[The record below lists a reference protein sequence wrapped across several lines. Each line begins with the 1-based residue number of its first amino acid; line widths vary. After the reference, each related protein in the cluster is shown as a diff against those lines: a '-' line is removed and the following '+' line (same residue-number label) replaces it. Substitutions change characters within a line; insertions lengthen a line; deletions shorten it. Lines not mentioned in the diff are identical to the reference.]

1 MIIGKSPLRISLGG
15 GGTDFPDYYRRD
27 GGFLIAGAIDKYVY
41 VNINKPFVDR
51 FILKYSEVE
60 NVELIHDIHHGLI
73 RESILEVTPEIK
85 SLELSSLA
93 DVPAGTGLGSSGAF
107 ATALIAAL
115 LEMRG
120 DSCNAKTLSDIA
132 CKVELE
138 RLKEPIGKQDQYVA
152 AHGGLNSYTF
162 NSDDSVEVR
171 NIDTDGSA
179 SKFLQEHLML
189 FFTGFTR
196 SASVILKQQSGAL
209 TSGDKDMFDFL
220 DRVKNL
226 GHRSE
231 DAIRF
236 QDYDSLNEIFLEH
249 WKIKKSRSPNSTT
262 TAIDELYEL
271 GIKNGA
277 SAGKVVGAGGGGF
290 LLFLTKDRSRL
301 KLAMI
306 AQGISEMPFRFTSAG
321 TIVRSIL

>member
-1 MIIGKSPLRISLGG
+1 MIIGRSPLRISLGG
-15 GGTDFPDYYRRD
+15 GGTDFPDYYLKN

-51 FILKYSEVE
+51 FILKYSKVE
-60 NVELIHDIHHGLI
+60 NVELIHEIHHGLI
-73 RESILEVTPEIK
+73 RESILEVSPNTK

-107 ATALIAAL
+107 ATALIASL

-120 DSCNAKTLSDIA
+120 DSYTSQTLSEVA
-132 CKVELE
+132 CKVELG
-138 RLKEPIGKQDQYVA
+138 RLREPIGKQDQYVA
-152 AHGGLNSYTF
+152 AYGGLNSYTF
-162 NSDDSVEVR
+162 NSDESVEVR
-171 NIDTDGSA
+171 NLDMDGSA
-179 SKFLQEHLML
+179 SKFLKEHLML

-196 SASVILKQQSGAL
+196 SASGILNQQNEAL
-209 TSGDKDMFDFL
+209 TSGDRDMFHLL

-231 DAIRF
+231 EAIRF
-236 QDYDSLNEIFLEH
+236 QDYDSLCEIFLEH
-249 WKIKKSRSPNSTT
+249 WKIKKSRSPNTTT
-262 TAIDELYEL
+262 TAIDELYDL
-271 GIKNGA
+271 GIGNGA

-301 KLAMI
+301 RSAMI
-306 AQGISEMPFRFTSAG
+306 SQGIPEMTFRFTSEG
-321 TIVRSIL
+321 TTVRSFF